1 MKVIKLIESD
11 IQRIVK
17 RVLNEQGENE
27 YPYNVDREKVS
38 VLLNTIFSPLSY
50 GDEFISITNIPFTF
64 QYYSK
69 GIGKTEEEIVE
80 EFINLSPLQ
89 LYEKTKLYEK
99 EFRENINNR

>member
-1 MKVIKLIESD
+1 MKNLIRKILKEE
-11 IQRIVK
+11 K
-17 RVLNEQGENE
+17 N
-27 YPYNVDREKVS
+27 YPYDIDREKVS
-38 VLLNTIFSPLSY
+38 VLLNKIFPPQNDNS
-50 GDEFISITNIPFTF
+50 EFINQTNIPFTF

-99 EFRENINNR
+99 EFRENI

>member
-1 MKVIKLIESD
+1 MKNLIRKILKEE
-11 IQRIVK
+11 K
-17 RVLNEQGENE
+17 K
-27 YPYNVDREKVS
+27 YPYNIDREKVT
-38 VLLNTIFSPLSY
+38 VLLNKIFPPQNDNS
-50 GDEFISITNIPFTF
+50 EFINITNIPFTF

-99 EFRENINNR
+99 EFRENI

>member
-1 MKVIKLIESD
+1 MGRIEKQKRKLMEESN
-11 IQRIVK
+11 K
-17 RVLNEQGENE
+17 RMLKEENK

-80 EFINLSPLQ
+80 EFINLTPLQ
-89 LYEKTKLYEK
+89 LYEKTKSYEK
-99 EFRENINNR
+99 EFRENIYNL